1 MHKKLYRSGTG
12 STPTEY
18 GRRLRGVTL
27 LESNLSHEGAVA
39 ALSFAVTGYNI
50 RVFLVIG
57 NWLKVVTS
65 HQFWRTVLGFVYDFQ
80 RHKQEVAQGE
90 FHLFCKIS

>member
-1 MHKKLYRSGTG
+1 MKVYRSGTG

-18 GRRLRGVTL
+18 GRRLRGGTL
-27 LESNLSHEGAVA
+27 LESNLYCEEAVSV
-39 ALSFAVTGYNI
+39 LSFAVIGYNV

-65 HQFWRTVLGFVYDFQ
+65 HQFWQTVLGFVYDSE
-80 RHKQEVAQGE
+80 RHKQEVAQGK